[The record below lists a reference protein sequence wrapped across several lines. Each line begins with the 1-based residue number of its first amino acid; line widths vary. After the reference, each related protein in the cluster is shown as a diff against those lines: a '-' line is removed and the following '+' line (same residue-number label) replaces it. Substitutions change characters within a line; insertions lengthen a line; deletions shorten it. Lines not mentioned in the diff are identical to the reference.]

1 MKGIIIYNTKSG
13 NTELLGNKMKEIL
26 EKSGHEIVIKRDK
39 EIKDQIES
47 ESDFFNPYDLI
58 CLGSCTHFVSPAFSF
73 RKILKKIN
81 RLNIDE
87 KKLICFSTSG
97 HGQGIASNKK
107 IKKKMSKLD
116 HVVSIGCDK
125 LENENALKAFEE
137 IVKKL

>member
-1 MKGIIIYNTKSG
+1 
-13 NTELLGNKMKEIL
+13 MKEIL

-58 CLGSCTHFVSPAFSF
+58 CLGSCTHIVGPAFSF

-81 RLNIDE
+81 RLNIDG
-87 KKLICFSTSG
+87 KKLISFSTSS

-116 HVVSIGCDK
+116 HVGSIGCDE
-125 LENENALKAFEE
+125 LENENALIAFEE